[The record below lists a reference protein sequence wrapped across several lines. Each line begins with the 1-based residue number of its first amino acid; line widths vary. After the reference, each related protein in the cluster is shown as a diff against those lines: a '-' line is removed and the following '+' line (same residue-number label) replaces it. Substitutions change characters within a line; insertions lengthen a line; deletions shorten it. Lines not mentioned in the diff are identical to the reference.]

1 MTLLPRLNVVF
12 DFSDPPEFNSAARG
26 SIFKHDDNDKTSKKE
41 QGEQDETAGL
51 NASDGRSAKTKK
63 KKIET
68 SPSFFFFFCDLCP
81 EGWALHLSLSLSLSR
96 LPPNPPSS
104 SPQMTPS
111 NNDWRE
117 GNYAVSINQ
126 SIKPRKKAWT
136 GQAPKQTKGRG
147 REQEGK

>member
-26 SIFKHDDNDKTSKKE
+26 SIFKHDNDKTSKKE

-63 KKIET
+63 NRNFPLFFSFAIFA
-68 SPSFFFFFCDLCP
+68 PSAGPCT
-81 EGWALHLSLSLSLSR
+81 SLSLSLSR

-117 GNYAVSINQ
+117 GNNAVSINQ
-126 SIKPRKKAWT
+126 SIKLRKKAWT

-147 REQEGK
+147 GQEGK

>member
-63 KKIET
+63 KKKKIET
-68 SPSFFFFFCDLCP
+68 SPSFFLLRSLP
-81 EGWALHLSLSLSLSR
+81 RGLGLAPLSLSLSR